1 MSKEYIDRNELLKLY
16 QDDKLD
22 LSGTSIP
29 TEVVI
34 QNIKDIPAADVVEV
48 VHGKNITAMHPVD
61 EFLCSECGFCC
72 SDYTQTKYDE
82 DGDYTY
88 SCECEFDYCPNCGA
102 KMEGGTA
109 NE

>member
-34 QNIKDIPAADVVEV
+34 QNIKDIPAADVAEV
-48 VHGKNITAMHPVD
+48 VHGEWIECDCCDPRDNWVKCNSCGYETTLSRNI
-61 EFLCSECGFCC
+61 
-72 SDYTQTKYDE
+72 KY
-82 DGDYTY
+82 GH
-88 SCECEFDYCPNCGA
+88 CQNCGA
-102 KMEGGTA
+102 KMDGGK
-109 NE
+109 